1 MTTSNQTNPLTV
13 AVFVDNYLETYTN
26 EQNKLRSRGTTGMM
40 TINATLYGRHAVISS
55 QADAAFRAPEENQ
68 K

>member
-1 MTTSNQTNPLTV
+1 MTTSKKNPLTV

-26 EQNKLRSRGTTGMM
+26 EQNKLVMM
-40 TINATLYGRHAVISS
+40 TLNATLYGRHAVISS

>member
-1 MTTSNQTNPLTV
+1 MTTTKQTNPLTV

-26 EQNKLRSRGTTGMM
+26 EQNKLAMM
-40 TINATLYGRHAVISS
+40 TLNATLYGRQAVISS

>member
-1 MTTSNQTNPLTV
+1 
-13 AVFVDNYLETYTN
+13 
-26 EQNKLRSRGTTGMM
+26 MM
-40 TINATLYGRHAVISS
+40 TLNATLYGRQAVISS